1 MCNTERWAASR
12 REKGDM
18 VAGNVIK
25 PLTFGIVLLP
35 ILVVLFCF
43 FLFTSPP
50 CFDCTGVFVAF
61 AALLASLGYVS
72 ALPAGGVST
81 AWAPYPPS
89 H

>member
-25 PLTFGIVLLP
+25 PLIFGIVLLP

-43 FLFTSPP
+43 FSVHITPML
-50 CFDCTGVFVAF
+50 
-61 AALLASLGYVS
+61 
-72 ALPAGGVST
+72 
-81 AWAPYPPS
+81 
-89 H
+89 